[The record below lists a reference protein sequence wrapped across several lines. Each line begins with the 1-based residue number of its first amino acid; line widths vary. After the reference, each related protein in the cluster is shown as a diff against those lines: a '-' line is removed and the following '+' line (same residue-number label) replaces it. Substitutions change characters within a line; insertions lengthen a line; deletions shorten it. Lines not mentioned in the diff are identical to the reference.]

1 MKHYIFSFV
10 IIFIFS
16 IAFSATINI
25 CFSVDNSL
33 SSEEMYEGYTL
44 AVRELA
50 SQGKNENF
58 NFINLTKT
66 STNASNLNFL
76 LNGQYAVVSDES
88 FLPLIEKAN
97 LRHII
102 VSFPTSTFSNPYP
115 SPKDEVKLLI
125 YQLKDSSRFLF
136 IYNSNP
142 YAYQYLKALENISG
156 KTIFVKKYSYDTSG
170 LDQMVNK
177 NSIDTIVAFLNPIQT
192 KNLMKSISERQNRFI
207 SKVKIV
213 ALSVYDYFDYILN
226 YSDDYD
232 GLYFF
237 SILNNSLSNP
247 FVKSY
252 KKVFGHL
259 PTQLAA
265 ASFDSLLMM
274 NAYINKDNHVNAS
287 SRILMT
293 PSGIQRPIYF
303 YKVDKGVAKLQAIL
317 KY

>member
-1 MKHYIFSFV
+1 MKSYTFLFV
-10 IIFIFS
+10 LIFIFS
-16 IAFSATINI
+16 IVFSVTINI

-50 SQGKNENF
+50 SQGLNENF
-58 NFINLTKT
+58 NFINLTET
-66 STNASNLNFL
+66 STSASSLNFL
-76 LNGQYAVVSDES
+76 LNGQYVVISNKS
-88 FLPLIEKAN
+88 FVHLVEKAN
-97 LRHII
+97 LKHAI
-102 VSFPTSTFSNPYP
+102 VSFPTLTFPNPYP
-115 SPKDEVKLLI
+115 NPKDEVKLLI

-142 YAYQYLKALENISG
+142 YAYQYLKALESISG
-156 KTIFVKKYSYDTSG
+156 KTIFVKKYSYDSSG
-170 LDQMVNK
+170 LEQMVNK
-177 NSIDTIVAFLNPIQT
+177 NSIDTIVAFLDPIQI
-192 KNLMKSISERQNRFI
+192 KNLMKLISERQNSFI

-213 ALSVYDYFDYILN
+213 ALSVYDYFDYISN
-226 YSDDYD
+226 YSNDYD

-259 PTQLAA
+259 PTQMAA
-265 ASFDSLLMM
+265 VSFDSLLMM
-274 NAYINKDNHVNAS
+274 SAYINKKNQINAS
-287 SRILMT
+287 SKILIT
-293 PSGIQRPIYF
+293 SKGIQRPIYF
-303 YKVDKGVAKLQAIL
+303 YKVDNGIPKLQAIL